1 VAVLS
6 PAKIRDGIDRLVNW
20 MKWPTAVLSV
30 IALPAVGLA
39 SVKLATKIIAQPV
52 PMFSFLG
59 GAVAYALLWWWFI
72 RHSRITFLQ
81 TLEHELTHA
90 LFALTTLHRVTRLRA
105 AWSRGGHIEFVGSG
119 NWLITAAPYFFPTVC
134 VVLLPICAIV
144 PGLTTWWG
152 DILLGAAFAYH
163 VTSTLRETHPGQS
176 DLKQL
181 GWLFCLA
188 FLPTAN
194 LVALGSLL
202 AFAHGGTA
210 SLWQFLASSGVSAM
224 SILQ

>member
-1 VAVLS
+1 MAVLS

-39 SVKLATKIIAQPV
+39 SVKLATEIVAQPV
-52 PMFSFLG
+52 PLFSFLG

-105 AWSRGGHIEFVGSG
+105 AWFRGGHIEFVGSG
-119 NWLITAAPYFFPTVC
+119 NWLITAAPYFWHSAA
-134 VVLLPICAIV
+134 LLRKASSPSFKLIELTMALPCTHLRPASMISHLELSIIMGTRAIS
-144 PGLTTWWG
+144 GSETIRFKNLT
-152 DILLGAAFAYH
+152 I
-163 VTSTLRETHPGQS
+163 
-176 DLKQL
+176 
-181 GWLFCLA
+181 
-188 FLPTAN
+188 
-194 LVALGSLL
+194 
-202 AFAHGGTA
+202 A
-210 SLWQFLASSGVSAM
+210 SLPSIKPSSIFTSMIWAPP
-224 SILQ
+224 ST